1 MPYAPGKGKPYPEQG
16 ITKDELAVIY
26 ASLIL
31 ADDDVPIT
39 AEKIETILAAAE
51 VEVKMTTMKIFSL
64 TFFPFYSRFKNRLCA
79 HSSGKT

>member
-1 MPYAPGKGKPYPEQG
+1 MPYAPGRGKPYTEQP

-51 VEVKMTTMKIFSL
+51 VEVNI
-64 TFFPFYSRFKNRLCA
+64 LCC
-79 HSSGKT
+79 